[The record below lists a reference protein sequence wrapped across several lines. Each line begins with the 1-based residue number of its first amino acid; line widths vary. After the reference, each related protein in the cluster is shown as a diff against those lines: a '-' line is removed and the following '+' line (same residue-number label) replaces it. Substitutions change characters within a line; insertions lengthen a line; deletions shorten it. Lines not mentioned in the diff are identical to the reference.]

1 VRILSKR
8 TDCYDAAVPYAYT
21 PEVLEEL
28 AAHGL
33 VPGPDTSPQA
43 LRDALRDL
51 YKYEIKVLKAR
62 LLAGE
67 FPKPEYAGRVIRL
80 RRRYPLLS
88 VPVVMWVVR
97 GSEVRAARGEAG
109 GVEE

>member
-1 VRILSKR
+1 MAYI
-8 TDCYDAAVPYAYT
+8 YT

-33 VPGPDTSPQA
+33 RPGPDTPPQL

-51 YKYEIKVLKAR
+51 YKYEIKVLKRRFLRREVAK
-62 LLAGE
+62 G
-67 FPKPEYAGRVIRL
+67 EYAGRVIQL

-88 VPVVMWVVR
+88 VPMEYWIQR
-97 GSEVRAARGEAG
+97 
-109 GVEE
+109 

>member
-1 VRILSKR
+1 VA
-8 TDCYDAAVPYAYT
+8 YPYT
-21 PEVLEEL
+21 PEVMEEL
-28 AAHGL
+28 AVHGL
-33 VPGPDTSPQA
+33 VPRPGTPPQV

-67 FPKPEYAGRVIRL
+67 FPKPEYAGRVVQL

-88 VPVVMWVVR
+88 VPMELWIR
-97 GSEVRAARGEAG
+97 RDGPEGP
-109 GVEE
+109 

>member
-1 VRILSKR
+1 M
-8 TDCYDAAVPYAYT
+8 AYAYT

-33 VPGPDTSPQA
+33 VPRPETPPQA

-51 YKYEIKVLKAR
+51 YKHEIKVLKAR

-67 FPKPEYAGRVIRL
+67 FPRPEYADRVIQL

-88 VPVVMWVVR
+88 VPVRLWLVPDR
-97 GSEVRAARGEAG
+97 GLRAGEG
-109 GVEE
+109 

>member
-1 VRILSKR
+1 M
-8 TDCYDAAVPYAYT
+8 AYAYT

-33 VPGPDTSPQA
+33 TPRADTPPRF

-51 YKYEIKVLKAR
+51 YKYEIKVLKRR

-67 FPKPEYAGRVIRL
+67 FPKQEYAGRVIAL

-88 VPVVMWVVR
+88 VPLELWRR
-97 GSEVRAARGEAG
+97 GSGAATEPGRP
-109 GVEE
+109 

>member
-1 VRILSKR
+1 V
-8 TDCYDAAVPYAYT
+8 AYAYT

-33 VPGPDTSPQA
+33 IPQPDTPPQA

-67 FPKPEYAGRVIRL
+67 FPRPEYADRVIQL

-88 VPVVMWVVR
+88 VPVGLWTVPRRGVR
-97 GSEVRAARGEAG
+97 VGE
-109 GVEE
+109 

>member
-1 VRILSKR
+1 M
-8 TDCYDAAVPYAYT
+8 AYAYT

-28 AAHGL
+28 AVHGL
-33 VPGPDTSPQA
+33 VPLAGTPPHA

-67 FPKPEYAGRVIRL
+67 FPRPEYADRVIRL

-88 VPVVMWVVR
+88 VPTELWTR
-97 GSEVRAARGEAG
+97 PEDPG
-109 GVEE
+109 GV

>member
-1 VRILSKR
+1 MAY
-8 TDCYDAAVPYAYT
+8 TYT

-28 AAHGL
+28 ALHGL
-33 VPGPDTSPQA
+33 RPLPDTGPQL
-43 LRDALRDL
+43 LRDAMRDL

-67 FPKPEYAGRVIRL
+67 FPKGEYALRVIDL

-88 VPVVMWVVR
+88 VPMEFWTMKPR
-97 GSEVRAARGEAG
+97 GG
-109 GVEE
+109 